1 MTKPSKLARRER
13 EILRLAVSGLA
24 PKEIA
29 GQLELVQGTVNRRF
43 QGIARKVGVRG
54 HQSVIM
60 WALQNPEA
68 LQQDVSNASP
78 IRPGL
83 HPAGCPCSAPYCQ
96 AQRIIAA

>member
-1 MTKPSKLARRER
+1 MPKPLKLACRER
-13 EILRLAVSGLA
+13 AILRLAVSGLA

-29 GQLELVQGTVNRRF
+29 PRLALVQATVNRRF
-43 QGIARKVGVRG
+43 QGIARKVGVAG
-54 HQSVIM
+54 HHAVIM

-68 LQQDVSNASP
+68 LQQDVSNAPP

>member
-13 EILRLAVSGLA
+13 EILRLAVSGLSA
-24 PKEIA
+24 KEIA
-29 GQLELVQGTVNRRF
+29 AELELAQGTVNRRF
-43 QGIARKVGVRG
+43 QGIAEKIEVNG
-54 HQSVIM
+54 HQAVIM

-68 LQQDVSNASP
+68 LQQDVRNAPP
-78 IRPGL
+78 ITPGL